1 VPVSHAAPDVV
12 RPVPLPA
19 GLRPE
24 PLCARE
30 VCAQANRVLRL
41 VADDWFVRDRA
52 EERLD
57 VIA

>member
-1 VPVSHAAPDVV
+1 VSGSGVT
-12 RPVPLPA
+12 
-19 GLRPE
+19 PE
-24 PLCARE
+24 PLSARE